1 VASDRVYIPEVIEP
15 DEKLPADLV
24 ALRKFSVLLDE
35 AVRIPGTRRRV
46 GLDAALG
53 LLPGVGDVV
62 SAAMSA
68 WIIAGALRHRVPM
81 TKVLRMVWNVVLDLL
96 IGAVPILGDF
106 FDMLFE
112 QNVAN
117 MQLLMQHR
125 NRRLPPR
132 RTSEIAAASIAILIV
147 LMLVAVGI
155 IAAGVSAALW
165 IASLRNT

>member
-1 VASDRVYIPEVIEP
+1 MASDKVYIPEVIEP

-24 ALRKFSVLLDE
+24 ALRKFSILLDE
-35 AVRIPGTRRRV
+35 AVRIPGTRKRV

-68 WIIAGALRHRVPM
+68 WIITGALRHRVPM
-81 TKVLRMVWNVVLDLL
+81 RKVLRMVWNVILDLL
-96 IGAVPILGDF
+96 VGAVPVLGDF

-147 LMLVAVGI
+147 LMLVAIGI